1 MLSYNKNVFYIVCL
15 GEGQAAVFKGECQEK
30 IRMAC
35 MVTEGHFEGVKS
47 GVVRVVDLQYINQHL
62 DTFADIIAVVKKHEH
77 VKKEVIEK
85 TVKMRLR
92 EVEEFSQQQGL
103 INNFAN
109 LCHQTKGTVCK
120 KRLK

>member
-1 MLSYNKNVFYIVCL
+1 MFT
-15 GEGQAAVFKGECQEK
+15 GECQEK
-30 IRMAC
+30 IQRAC

-47 GVVRVVDLQYINQHL
+47 GVVRVTDLQYINNHL
-62 DTFADIIAVVKKHEH
+62 DTFADIIVIVKKNEN
-77 VKKEVIEK
+77 VRKEVVEK

-109 LCHQTKGTVCK
+109 LCQHTKGTLYINK
-120 KRLK
+120 I